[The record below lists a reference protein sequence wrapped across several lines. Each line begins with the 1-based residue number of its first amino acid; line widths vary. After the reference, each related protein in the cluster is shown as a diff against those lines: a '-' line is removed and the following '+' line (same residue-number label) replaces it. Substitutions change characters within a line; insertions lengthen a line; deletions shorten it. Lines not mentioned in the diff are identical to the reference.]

1 MPQEARLSSRVGP
14 SLDLR
19 LFGGFEM
26 AEAAGRIELSAD
38 AERVLASGALKQ
50 SPWLA
55 RGRYRRAIK
64 ADERTI
70 TPSPNVDAPR
80 VVDTARRQEV
90 ARGICAVSQRKHPAA
105 SDG

>member
-1 MPQEARLSSRVGP
+1 
-14 SLDLR
+14 
-19 LFGGFEM
+19 M
-26 AEAAGRIELSAD
+26 AEGAGRIELSAD
-38 AERVLASGALKQ
+38 AERVLASGALKR

-55 RGRYRRAIK
+55 RGPHRNGRWNIPRYRHAIK

-80 VVDTARRQEV
+80 VVDTAGRHQV

>member
-1 MPQEARLSSRVGP
+1 
-14 SLDLR
+14 
-19 LFGGFEM
+19 M

-38 AERVLASGALKQ
+38 AERVLASGAVEQ

-55 RGRYRRAIK
+55 RGRHRRAIK

-70 TPSPNVDAPR
+70 TPSPNIDAPR
-80 VVDTARRQEV
+80 VVDTARRHQV
-90 ARGICAVSQRKHPAA
+90 AREICAVSERKHPAA